1 MVRNHSILVV
11 DDEPSVCFLLKEEL
25 SEQKKFDVFT
35 ANDGAA
41 AMNALQQRPIDVVLL
56 DVKMPRVSGMEVL
69 KFINEHHPTTHVI
82 MLSNYADVKTA
93 IEATKLGAYDFV
105 GKPYSRDELLATVN
119 RAIEHRRLTI
129 DNELMKYELS
139 RKSGEKEIIAR
150 SSAMKSMLATAKKV
164 AASDSIVHIHGASGS
179 GKELVA
185 HLVHAES
192 LRRDRPFVIVNCAS
206 LPDTLLESELFGH
219 EKGAFTNAHQMKQ
232 GLVEVANGGSLFLDE
247 VGDIS
252 PIVQPKLLRFLE
264 TGEFRRVGGTTSM
277 QIDVRIISATNKDL
291 QAEVKAARFREDL
304 LYRLNVVTL
313 HIPPLKERKE
323 DIPLLVEY
331 FLKKKLQAKHPK
343 KISDDALQALLAY
356 DWPGNIREL
365 EHAIEGAMLLS
376 HEETITSKDF
386 VLTQSNVAQHS
397 PLLNRTDSSILTI
410 EELERMHIEHTLK
423 KLNFSRSKTSKALG
437 ITQKTYT
444 SKLNG
449 ITFRL
454 ETKDNFFLFSIR
466 LPILKNNIRV
476 VPKTHEVCHS
486 EERPPERRSRA
497 GSDEPACRQGRKSRF
512 FLSTSRR
519 QNKERDSSLP
529 LQRSPLDLNA
539 GRRLFERAGRS
550 VYDS

>member
-35 ANDGAA
+35 ANDGVA

-69 KFINEHHPTTHVI
+69 KFINEHHPTTIVI

-105 GKPYSRDELLATVN
+105 GKPYNRDELLATVN
-119 RAIEHRRLTI
+119 RAIQHRRLTI
-129 DNELMKYELS
+129 DVELMKYELS
-139 RKSGEKEIIAR
+139 RKSGEKEIIAQ
-150 SSAMKSMLATAKKV
+150 SPAMKAMLSTARKV

-179 GKELVA
+179 GKELIA
-185 HLVHAES
+185 NLIHNES
-192 LRRDRPFVIVNCAS
+192 LRHDRPFVVVNCAS

-252 PIVQPKLLRFLE
+252 PVVQPKLLRFLE
-264 TGEFRRVGGTTSM
+264 TGEFRRVGGNTSM
-277 QIDVRIISATNKDL
+277 QVDVRIISATNKDL
-291 QAEVKAARFREDL
+291 HAEVKAGRFREDL

-313 HIPPLKERKE
+313 RIPPLKDRKE

-331 FLKKKLQAKHPK
+331 FLKRKAKTKAPK
-343 KISDDALQALLAY
+343 RLSADALQALLAY

-365 EHAIEGAMLLS
+365 EHAIEGSMLLS

-386 VLTQSNVAQHS
+386 ALAQSNVGQNAPQRINTETS
-397 PLLNRTDSSILTI
+397 AMTM
-410 EELERMHIEHTLK
+410 EEVERMHIELMLK
-423 KLNFSRSKTSKALG
+423 RFKYSRSKTAAALG
-437 ITQKTYT
+437 ITQKTLYL
-444 SKLNG
+444 KIKRYN
-449 ITFRL
+449 I
-454 ETKDNFFLFSIR
+454 
-466 LPILKNNIRV
+466 PIQDA
-476 VPKTHEVCHS
+476 E
-486 EERPPERRSRA
+486 
-497 GSDEPACRQGRKSRF
+497 
-512 FLSTSRR
+512 
-519 QNKERDSSLP
+519 
-529 LQRSPLDLNA
+529 
-539 GRRLFERAGRS
+539 
-550 VYDS
+550 